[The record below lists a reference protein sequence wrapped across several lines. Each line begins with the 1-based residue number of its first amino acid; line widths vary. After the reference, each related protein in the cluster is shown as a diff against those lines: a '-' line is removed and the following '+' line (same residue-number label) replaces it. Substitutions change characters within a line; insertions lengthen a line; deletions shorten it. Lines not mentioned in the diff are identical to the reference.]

1 MRKVIFAVA
10 NSLDNYIAGK
20 DDAID
25 WLVWSDD
32 VSAIMTEF
40 WKAIDTALFGRKTYE
55 ATLGLDNAE
64 GAALTAGVKNYLF
77 SRTMKESPESF
88 ELVSEDAGEFVR
100 KLKQQDGKDICCMGG
115 GELARSLL
123 EADVID
129 EIAINIHPVLLGSG
143 VPLFHELKRKIQLE
157 LVDCRT
163 LQGGCVFATYRVER

>member
-1 MRKVIFAVA
+1 
-10 NSLDNYIAGK
+10 
-20 DDAID
+20 
-25 WLVWSDD
+25 
-32 VSAIMTEF
+32 
-40 WKAIDTALFGRKTYE
+40 
-55 ATLGLDNAE
+55 
-64 GAALTAGVKNYLF
+64 
-77 SRTMKESPESF
+77 
-88 ELVSEDAGEFVR
+88 
-100 KLKQQDGKDICCMGG
+100 MGG